1 MVSLSLTLGLLTLL
15 WAIGS
20 AMAQG
25 PQPEADVQPQDG
37 VSIAAT
43 VNSRINFQ
51 GELKESGVPVT
62 GNRDMI
68 FRLYSNSSCT
78 TQVGSNIPVGA
89 VPVTDGRFSVQ
100 LDVDHHAFNGQG
112 LWLRVQVETTQLG
125 CQEIVPVP
133 YALSLRPG
141 ALISGAASGSNFGEA
156 VVNIDNLVP
165 SWQNY
170 PALYVRTATGSAV
183 RGESGGVGVYGS
195 STTTYAVRGESTN
208 GTAGYFNSQGGY
220 GVWANTTGIHHWDHG
235 GFFISQS
242 GNGVYARSENNYG
255 LVAKGDT
262 MGGVRGQTNSG
273 TGVGGSSSSGTAVM
287 GTSSTGTAF
296 YGASGSGD
304 LMKLYDYSPFD
315 LRFHVK
321 NSGEVRA
328 DGSYYSGTGGYITG
342 SADFAEMVPPGQPG
356 LTPGDV
362 LAIGLDGQMVRC
374 SEPGQT
380 TVVGVYSTD
389 PGFVGGYKMD
399 EDGNPLEPERI
410 PLAIAGIVPV
420 KASAE
425 NGSIQPGD
433 MLVASSTPGH
443 AMRADPNPSVGTV
456 IGKALGNLDED
467 LGTVT
472 VLVMLQ

>member
-1 MVSLSLTLGLLTLL
+1 MNVKMSRKWMVSLSLTLGLLTLL

-51 GELKESGVPVT
+51 GELQESGVPVT
-62 GNRDMI
+62 GSRDMI

-78 TQVGSNIPVGA
+78 TQVGGNIPVGA

-100 LDVDHHAFNGQG
+100 LDVDQHEFNGQG

-133 YALSLRPG
+133 YALGLRPG
-141 ALISGAASGSNFGEA
+141 ALISGPAWGSNFGEA
-156 VVNIDNLVP
+156 VVNIDNLAP
-165 SWQNY
+165 SWQAY

-183 RGESGGVGVYGS
+183 RGESGGGVGVSGS
-195 STTTYAVRGESTN
+195 
-208 GTAGYFNSQGGY
+208 
-220 GVWANTTGIHHWDHG
+220 
-235 GFFISQS
+235 
-242 GNGVYARSENNYG
+242 
-255 LVAKGDT
+255 
-262 MGGVRGQTNSG
+262 
-273 TGVGGSSSSGTAVM
+273 
-287 GTSSTGTAF
+287 SSTGTAF
-296 YGASGSGD
+296 RGGSNSGD
-304 LMKLYDYSPFD
+304 LMELYDYSPYN
-315 LRFHVK
+315 LRFRVT
-321 NSGEVRA
+321 NAGQVTA
-328 DGSYYSGTGGYITG
+328 DGSFTGGG
-342 SADFAEMVPPGQPG
+342 ADFAEMVLPGQPG

-420 KASAE
+420 KVSGE
-425 NGSIQPGD
+425 NGPIQPGD

-443 AMRADPNPSVGTV
+443 AMKADPNPSVGTV

-472 VLVMLQ
+472 VLIMLQ